1 MKNFDTSKEL
11 FLFATSKD
19 HTKLIA
25 MPCSNSEYMPKEIQT
40 FLKNKI
46 PKNSI
51 SKMFLYKKREHMS
64 MSLIDS
70 MWISSQH

>member
-51 SKMFLYKKREHMS
+51 SKMFLYKKKRTHVNVT
-64 MSLIDS
+64 
-70 MWISSQH
+70 H